1 MDILDSKVSCHMA
14 AHLPLSPSSIVEIS
28 VSGFK
33 QGCRRTG
40 KFGGGMELIDCRVQQ
55 MGVGFGAAYM

>member
-1 MDILDSKVSCHMA
+1 MEILESRVSCHMA
-14 AHLPLSPSSIVEIS
+14 AHLPLSPSSFVESS

-40 KFGGGMELIDCRVQQ
+40 KFGGGMELIHFRVQQ